1 MELQRVQFD
10 RHPDAIRIGVIAVP
24 GITEAAVISNR
35 EEWVMSESRRHQD
48 VFIKGVGLVL
58 AKFLHV
64 TRTQDLCMHFEKL
77 MSRVDSAVGFFRRI
91 PEIQLEPVW
100 PGRCCTE
107 RLLRESGARM
117 ELHID
122 GLILRRDA

>member
-10 RHPDAIRIGVIAVP
+10 RHPDAIRIGVIAVQ

-64 TRTQDLCMHFEKL
+64 TRTQDLCMHLEKL
-77 MSRVDSAVGFFRRI
+77 MSRATFAALCFRRI
-91 PEIQLEPVW
+91 PEIEMAPVW
-100 PGRCCTE
+100 PAPCV
-107 RLLRESGARM
+107 
-117 ELHID
+117 
-122 GLILRRDA
+122 

>member
-1 MELQRVQFD
+1 MIRTSGEDGIQQTLKELQRMQFD
-10 RHPDAIRIGVIAVP
+10 RHPDAIRIGVITVP
-24 GITEAAVISNR
+24 GITEAAVIFNR

-77 MSRVDSAVGFFRRI
+77 MSRVNSAVRFFRRI

-100 PGRCCTE
+100 PGRC
-107 RLLRESGARM
+107 
-117 ELHID
+117 
-122 GLILRRDA
+122 